1 MRAITDLWERSVEEL
16 RLLHK
21 IYGLTG
27 YGNKELLID
36 ELEYHYELM
45 EKEEKE
51 ENDIL
56 KEDVDIISD
65 EQDASKLLSKSSKDE
80 QLAGTELEGEAKLDL
95 DALFNESR
103 GKLRSFFEER
113 FQFVQIDQVDEF
125 QKPVVDVAKV
135 QDQEFQEQVNSKSF
149 QNFDPLPENDIF
161 EEKVDVINDEQLAEL
176 DGETNFD
183 ALFDELR
190 STLRSCFEVTNVSS
204 STPEKTFISV
214 PDATVMKSISVPDT
228 TVVKS
233 TAAQNLFDNISPF
246 CSTIS
251 DASLSPQFGLR
262 GLLIA
267 DDVFIPPL
275 KQPPK
280 HSFHLFKS
288 SKSILKENSHFN
300 ISVPAIFTTKDISRL
315 NLIASVTPHLVYPP
329 NTGQLQFA
337 QSTATIPPKL
347 ISYFHQ
353 FPLSLAELFQYLHAY
368 MSWLL
373 SENLIIR
380 DWFLIISTHFPT
392 PYTSLFDTYM
402 ARKMGNID
410 YDNLDG
416 LVAWRL
422 FLLYV
427 TRNAGLFKLS
437 IRSLTHFKYSVSDL
451 LSDSFILQ

>member
-1 MRAITDLWERSVEEL
+1 MRRIADLWELSVEEL

-51 ENDIL
+51 ENDISR
-56 KEDVDIISD
+56 ENVDIISD
-65 EQDASKLLSKSSKDE
+65 EQDASKLLSKSFGDE
-80 QLAGTELEGEAKLDL
+80 ILAGTELESEAKLDL

-103 GKLRSFFEER
+103 RHLGSFFEQR
-113 FQFVQIDQVDEF
+113 FQSVQIDQVDKF
-125 QKPVVDVAKV
+125 QKPVVEVAKV
-135 QDQEFQEQVNSKSF
+135 QDQEFQDQVNSKSF
-149 QNFDPLPENDIF
+149 QTFDPLPENDIF
-161 EEKVDVINDEQLAEL
+161 EEEVDAISDEQLAEPE
-176 DGETNFD
+176 GETNLD
-183 ALFDELR
+183 ALFNELR
-190 STLRSCFEVTNVSS
+190 SNLRSCFEITDVP
-204 STPEKTFISV
+204 TPEKTFLSV

-233 TAAQNLFDNISPF
+233 TAAQNLSNNISPV

-300 ISVPAIFTTKDISRL
+300 ISIPAIFTTKDISRL
-315 NLIASVTPHLVYPP
+315 NLIASVAPHLVYPP

-353 FPLSLAELFQYLHAY
+353 FPLSLTELFQYLHAY

-373 SENLIIR
+373 FENLIIR

-402 ARKMGNID
+402 ARKMGNVD

-437 IRSLTHFKYSVSDL
+437 IHSLTQFKFSVSDL
-451 LSDSFILQ
+451 LSNSFDLQ

>member
-1 MRAITDLWERSVEEL
+1 MRRITDLWELSVEEL

-51 ENDIL
+51 EKDIP

-65 EQDASKLLSKSSKDE
+65 EQDASKLLSKSYGDE
-80 QLAGTELEGEAKLDL
+80 KLAGTELESEAKLDL

-103 GKLRSFFEER
+103 RHLGSFFNER
-113 FQFVQIDQVDEF
+113 FQFVQIDQVDKF
-125 QKPVVDVAKV
+125 QKPVVKVAKV
-135 QDQEFQEQVNSKSF
+135 QDQEFQDQVNSKSL
-149 QNFDPLPENDIF
+149 QTFDPLPENDIF
-161 EEKVDVINDEQLAEL
+161 EEEVDAISDEQLAEPE
-176 DGETNFD
+176 GETNLD
-183 ALFDELR
+183 ALFNELR
-190 STLRSCFEVTNVSS
+190 SNLRSCFEITDVP
-204 STPEKTFISV
+204 TPEKTFLSV
-214 PDATVMKSISVPDT
+214 PDATVM
-228 TVVKS
+228 KS
-233 TAAQNLFDNISPF
+233 TAAQNLFDNISPV
-246 CSTIS
+246 CSTVS

-280 HSFHLFKS
+280 HSFNLFKYP
-288 SKSILKENSHFN
+288 KSILKENSHFN
-300 ISVPAIFTTKDISRL
+300 ISIPAIFTTKDISRL
-315 NLIASVTPHLVYPP
+315 NLIASVAPHLVYPP
-329 NTGQLQFA
+329 NTGELQFA

-353 FPLSLAELFQYLHAY
+353 FPLSLTELFQYLHAY

-380 DWFLIISTHFPT
+380 DWFLIISNHFPT

-402 ARKMGNID
+402 ARKMDNVD
-410 YDNLDG
+410 YDSLDG

-437 IRSLTHFKYSVSDL
+437 IHSLTRFKFSVSDL
-451 LSDSFILQ
+451 LSDSFNLQ

>member
-1 MRAITDLWERSVEEL
+1 M
-16 RLLHK
+16 
-21 IYGLTG
+21 
-27 YGNKELLID
+27 
-36 ELEYHYELM
+36 
-45 EKEEKE
+45 
-51 ENDIL
+51 
-56 KEDVDIISD
+56 
-65 EQDASKLLSKSSKDE
+65 
-80 QLAGTELEGEAKLDL
+80 
-95 DALFNESR
+95 
-103 GKLRSFFEER
+103 
-113 FQFVQIDQVDEF
+113 
-125 QKPVVDVAKV
+125 
-135 QDQEFQEQVNSKSF
+135 QDQEFQDQVNSKSF
-149 QNFDPLPENDIF
+149 QTFDPLPENDIF
-161 EEKVDVINDEQLAEL
+161 EEEVDAISDEQLAEPE
-176 DGETNFD
+176 GETNLD
-183 ALFDELR
+183 ALFNELR
-190 STLRSCFEVTNVSS
+190 SNLRSCFEITDVP
-204 STPEKTFISV
+204 TPEKTFLSV

-228 TVVKS
+228 TNVKS
-233 TAAQNLFDNISPF
+233 TAAQNLFDNISPV

-280 HSFHLFKS
+280 RSFNLFKS
-288 SKSILKENSHFN
+288 PKSILKENSVLN
-300 ISVPAIFTTKDISRL
+300 ISIPAIFTTKDISRL
-315 NLIASVTPHLVYPP
+315 NLIASFAPHFVYPP
-329 NTGQLQFA
+329 NTGQVQFA
-337 QSTATIPPKL
+337 QSTATIPHKL

-373 SENLIIR
+373 SESLIIR

-402 ARKMGNID
+402 ARKMGNVD

-437 IRSLTHFKYSVSDL
+437 IHSLTQFKFSVSDL
-451 LSDSFILQ
+451 LSDFFILQ